1 MDNGP
6 ILLRNLKIITPHE
19 EIGHGFI
26 ILWGDK
32 IFSVGEGSGY
42 RNFWLTYRNEIDLE
56 GLVAIPGLIDI
67 HTHGGGGIDVTSNP
81 EGIGKLSK
89 HKAKGGVSHYLPT
102 LWSQLPFEDLLK
114 SLEKIS
120 EYIVRGKKRTGSIPL
135 GVNMEAPFLHPG
147 IGAHPGKF
155 DINPEKEK
163 VERILECGKGTVKI
177 VNIAPELRGALE
189 AISLLTRRGVIS
201 SLGHSMASPEQIE
214 PAIERG
220 ANLAT
225 HLLNGTYPLS
235 AREPGVVPVG
245 LNEYLMIRD
254 EVYAEVIVD
263 HDGAHVHPVM
273 LNILYRCKGIDRL
286 ILVTDSMFTAGLGEG
301 DYDLADGRGIHCDGW
316 VNRLDDGHLTGSAME
331 LNRSVKSFMGQTS
344 VGFGDA
350 IKTVTVNPARL
361 LGIERETGTI
371 ETGKK
376 ASLAVVNEDMDV
388 YLTIVEGNIVYS
400 SGIKL

>member
-1 MDNGP
+1 
-6 ILLRNLKIITPHE
+6 
-19 EIGHGFI
+19 
-26 ILWGDK
+26 
-32 IFSVGEGSGY
+32 
-42 RNFWLTYRNEIDLE
+42 
-56 GLVAIPGLIDI
+56 
-67 HTHGGGGIDVTSNP
+67 
-81 EGIGKLSK
+81 
-89 HKAKGGVSHYLPT
+89 
-102 LWSQLPFEDLLK
+102 
-114 SLEKIS
+114 
-120 EYIVRGKKRTGSIPL
+120 
-135 GVNMEAPFLHPG
+135 MEAPFLHPR
-147 IGAHPGKF
+147 IGAHPGEF
-155 DINPEKEK
+155 DIDPEMDK
-163 VERILECGKGTVKI
+163 VEQILECGKGTVKI

-220 ANLAT
+220 ASLAT

-301 DYDLADGRGIHCDGW
+301 DYDLADGRRIHCDGW
-316 VNRLDDGHLTGSAME
+316 VNRLEDGHLTGSAME
-331 LNRSVKSFMGQTS
+331 LNRSVQSFIGQTS
-344 VGFGDA
+344 VGFQEA

-376 ASLAVVNEDMDV
+376 ANLAVVNEDMDV
-388 YLTIVEGNIVYS
+388 FLTIVEGNIVYS

>member
-1 MDNGP
+1 MENRP
-6 ILLRNLKIITPHE
+6 ILLKNLKIITPHE
-19 EIGHGFI
+19 EIGQGFI
-26 ILWGDK
+26 VLWGDR

-67 HTHGGGGIDVTSNP
+67 HTHGGGGIDITSNP
-81 EGIGKLSK
+81 ESLGKLSK
-89 HKAKGGVSHYLPT
+89 HKAQGGVSHYLPT

-114 SLEKIS
+114 SLERIS
-120 EYIVRGKKRTGSIPL
+120 EHIVRGKKKTGSIPV
-135 GVNMEAPFLHPG
+135 GVNMEAPFLAPN
-147 IGAHPGKF
+147 IGAQPVEF
-155 DINPEKEK
+155 DINPTEDR

-177 VNIAPELRGALE
+177 VNIAPELGGALE
-189 AISLLTRRGVIS
+189 AISLLTRRGVVS

-220 ANLAT
+220 ATLAT
-225 HLLNGTYPLS
+225 HLLNGTYPVS
-235 AREPGVVPVG
+235 AQEPGVVPVG

-263 HDGAHVHPVM
+263 RGGAHVHPVM

-301 DYDLADGRGIHCDGW
+301 DYKLSDGRGIHCDGW

-331 LNRSVKSFMGQTS
+331 LNRTVGSFMEQTS
-344 VGFGDA
+344 VGFGEA
-350 IKTVTVNPARL
+350 IKAVTVNPARL
-361 LGIERETGTI
+361 LGIAGETGTI

-376 ASLAVVNEDMDV
+376 ANLAVVNEDMDV
-388 YLTIVEGNIVYS
+388 FLTIIEGNVVYS
-400 SGIKL
+400 SGIKI